1 MNVSCPKCGKQL
13 KLSDKFKESLRQ
25 LKPDQ
30 KARVK
35 CIQCEE
41 PFAIDASML
50 NGNQAPAAPSGP
62 QQVAAARPRRVG
74 VKPPEPPDVSWLKEG
89 VFDDQEVVEEIPL
102 ALILIPENC
111 GAADVIKAVEA
122 LGYRAEVATSAEA
135 AIEKMEFVNY
145 SGVIQHSEFEPGGL
159 QKSAFH
165 AFMNAMSM
173 TKRRYIFYVLIGKEL
188 HTLYDLEALAYS
200 ANIVVNEKDVTHF
213 GTILRKAI
221 PEYEA
226 LFGPLMEELRVLGR

>member
-13 KLSDKFKESLRQ
+13 KLSDKFRESLQR

-35 CIQCEE
+35 CTHCGE

-50 NGNQAPAAPSGP
+50 HGGPTPASQGVRP
-62 QQVAAARPRRVG
+62 VASKARRIQ
-74 VKPPEPPDVSWLKEG
+74 VKPPEPPDVSWLQEG

-102 ALILIPENC
+102 ALVLIPENC
-111 GAADVIKAVEA
+111 GAKEVIKAVQEI
-122 LGYRAEVATSAEA
+122 GYRAEVATSAKA
-135 AIEKMEFVNY
+135 ALEKMEFVNY
-145 SGVIQHSEFEPGGL
+145 SGVILHTEFEPGGL
-159 QKSAFH
+159 QNSVFHKFMSA
-165 AFMNAMSM
+165 MNM
-173 TKRRYIFYVLIGKEL
+173 TKRRYIFYVLIGKDL

-200 ANIVVNEKDVTHF
+200 ANIVVNESDIPHF
-213 GTILRKAI
+213 GTVLRKAI
-221 PEYEA
+221 PEYEG

>member
-13 KLSDKFKESLRQ
+13 KLSDKFRESIRQ

-35 CIQCEE
+35 CIGCEE

-50 NGNQAPAAPSGP
+50 NGSSSAPTSSGPPPAAAPT
-62 QQVAAARPRRVG
+62 ARRVA
-74 VKPPEPPDVSWLKEG
+74 VKPPEPPDVSWLQEG
-89 VFDDQEVVEEIPL
+89 LFDDQEVVEEIPQ
-102 ALILIPENC
+102 ALVLIPESC
-111 GAADVIKAVEA
+111 GAANVVKALES
-122 LGYRAEVATSAEA
+122 LGYRAEVAQSAEA

-145 SGVIQHSEFEPGGL
+145 SGVIQHTEFEPGGL
-159 QKSAFH
+159 KNSVFH
-165 AFMNAMSM
+165 KFMSSMSM

-200 ANIVVNEKDVTHF
+200 ANIVVSEQDVTHF

>member
-13 KLSDKFKESLRQ
+13 KLSDKFKESLKQ

-41 PFAIDASML
+41 PFAIDSSVL
-50 NGNQAPAAPSGP
+50 NTTPPPAQAAPQKSTA
-62 QQVAAARPRRVG
+62 QKARRVG
-74 VKPPEPPDVSWLKEG
+74 VKPPEPPDVSWLQEG
-89 VFDDQEVVEEIPL
+89 LFEDQEVVEEIPL
-102 ALILIPENC
+102 ALILIPEHC
-111 GAADVIKAVEA
+111 GAADVVKAVEA
-122 LGYRAEVATSAEA
+122 LGYRAEVATSAED

-145 SGVIQHSEFEPGGL
+145 AGVIQHSEFEPGGL
-159 QKSAFH
+159 KNSRFHSFMSA
-165 AFMNAMSM
+165 MGMSR
-173 TKRRYIFYVLIGKEL
+173 RRYIFYVLIGKEL

-200 ANIVVNEKDVTHF
+200 ANIVVGEKDVAHF
-213 GTILRKAI
+213 GTILRKSI

>member
-13 KLSDKFKESLRQ
+13 KLSDKFKENLKK

-50 NGNQAPAAPSGP
+50 NGNQANGPSGP
-62 QQVAAARPRRVG
+62 QQGITQRVRRVG
-74 VKPPEPPDVSWLKEG
+74 VKPPEPPDVSWLQEG

-122 LGYRAEVATSAEA
+122 LGYRAQLATSVEA

-159 QKSAFH
+159 KNSVFH
-165 AFMNAMSM
+165 AFMSQMSM

-200 ANIVVNEKDVTHF
+200 ANIVVSEKDVAYF